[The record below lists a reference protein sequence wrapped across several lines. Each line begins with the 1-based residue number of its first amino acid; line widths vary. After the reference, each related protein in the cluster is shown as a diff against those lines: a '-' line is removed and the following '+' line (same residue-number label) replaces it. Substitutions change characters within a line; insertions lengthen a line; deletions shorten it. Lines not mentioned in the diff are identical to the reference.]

1 MPEGGTI
8 LLICSMSLKK
18 SRKIEKSPRHRWER
32 QPPHFVGASCKAI
45 HTSDSNMAA
54 DSPRRR
60 RPAGDLSSP
69 PRREHSCHCVRDP
82 PNRRGRAHA
91 DRVRGVGHAL
101 PTAFHPNG
109 PPAGTPP
116 SDPSLVPTGPCAPA
130 AAAPQPRGPPRPASS
145 YEDARGP

>member
-1 MPEGGTI
+1 M
-8 LLICSMSLKK
+8 LLNELT
-18 SRKIEKSPRHRWER
+18 KIPQNQLSPRHRWER

-45 HTSDSNMAA
+45 HKSDSNMAA
-54 DSPRRR
+54 DSPPRR

-69 PRREHSCHCVRDP
+69 PRREHSCPCARDP

-91 DRVRGVGHAL
+91 GRVRGVPGAL
-101 PTAFHPNG
+101 PRAFSPNS

-130 AAAPQPRGPPRPASS
+130 APAPQPRGPPRPASS